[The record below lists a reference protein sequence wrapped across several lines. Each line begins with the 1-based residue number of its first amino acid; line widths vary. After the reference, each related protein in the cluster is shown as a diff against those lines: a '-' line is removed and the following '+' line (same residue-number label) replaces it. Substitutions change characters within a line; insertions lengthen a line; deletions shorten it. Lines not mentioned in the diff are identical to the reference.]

1 MLSNSRSSIGNQKY
15 NKGIMAA
22 ETAQIAASLES
33 LTLHAFE
40 AFCEDIASM
49 FGNVAE
55 CTAEC
60 TGQGKVDDLKKEFKK
75 LASVNQ
81 VRTQGILDGTFQ
93 LLLDQAGLFVLAGVF
108 VMLPEKRILE
118 TIRNGTLKDA
128 DYINDAIKEVGNL
141 LVGSWDRIFRDE
153 MQGHKHLKQTGTFVG
168 SLWDDSQLS
177 IGLATDQPCRHVI
190 CRMKVD
196 NFPEFKCAAVFS
208 DSLFEPKN
216 ESAST
221 QEIESAA
228 PSETKT
234 PEEPTPAPAAAEP
247 KPVSEEKT
255 VPPAA
260 EPVAEV
266 VTQHSDASEP
276 EAAPAPAEPEST
288 SEDKIEP
295 ASAPEPI
302 TTEQKPGPVAEAI
315 RQLTR
320 HADTANPATSPS
332 HEAAPLPGL
341 TAGQILSQAALW
353 IDPEETIE
361 EVLRQMQQQ
370 NVSYVLVGRDGQI
383 DGLVSRS
390 DIAAAISP
398 YTRSVFAHWRRPL
411 DDATLQIRVK
421 WFMSRPVHT
430 IRPDASMIDVM
441 ESMMRHAVRGLPVVD
456 TNGRTLG
463 VLTVYDVFAAL
474 LGSAGVSVT
483 GCPQQ
488 APPGVK

>member
-1 MLSNSRSSIGNQKY
+1 
-15 NKGIMAA
+15 MAA

-153 MQGHKHLKQTGTFVG
+153 LQGHKHLKQTGTFVG
-168 SLWDDSQLS
+168 SLWDDSQQS
-177 IGLATDQPCRHVI
+177 IGLTTDQPCRHVI

-196 NFPEFKCAAVFS
+196 NFPEFRCAAVFS
-208 DSLFEPKN
+208 DQLFESN
-216 ESAST
+216 SESAPT
-221 QEIESAA
+221 QEEMVSAQA
-228 PSETKT
+228 SQPKA
-234 PEEPTPAPAAAEP
+234 PEEPAPAPAAANQES
-247 KPVSEEKT
+247 VSEEKT
-255 VPPAA
+255 VPAA
-260 EPVAEV
+260 VEPVTEV
-266 VTQHSDASEP
+266 VAQHSETSEP
-276 EAAPAPAEPEST
+276 EPAPAPAEVESIN
-288 SEDKIEP
+288 EDKAEP
-295 ASAPEPI
+295 ASAPEPT

-315 RQLTR
+315 RQLTQQ
-320 HADTANPATSPS
+320 ADAANPVLSPA

-341 TAGQILSQAALW
+341 TAGQILSQTALW
-353 IDPEETIE
+353 VDPEETIE

-383 DGLVSRS
+383 EGLVSRS

-411 DDATLQIRVK
+411 DDATLQIRIK

-441 ESMMRHAVRGLPVVD
+441 ESMMRHAVRGLPVVE